1 MSTDQPS
8 AISPGIVATML
19 FPRPIEAVFFDMDGL
34 LVDTESV
41 YRDAV
46 AAEAAARGHPMP
58 LSLLLQMPGLPEQ
71 ACDELARS
79 HFGHKVNISDYS
91 VEVTRRVMESVKAG
105 VALKQGV
112 IELLDLLDQRD
123 LPRAIVTSS
132 SHKTVEAY
140 LGSTG
145 ILPRFNAVIACGDYG
160 RGKPHPD
167 PFLRAAA
174 ALAKHPARCLVLED
188 SYNGIRAAHAAGM
201 ITIMVPDLLD
211 ATDEMRELCH
221 AVAKSLHIVR
231 NTLLESAGQ

>member
-1 MSTDQPS
+1 
-8 AISPGIVATML
+8 ML
-19 FPRPIEAVFFDMDGL
+19 FPRLIEAVLFDMDGL

-79 HFGHKVNISDYS
+79 HFGQNVDISDYS
-91 VEVTRRVMESVKAG
+91 VEVTRRVTKSLEAG
-105 VALKQGV
+105 VALKDGV
-112 IELLDLLDQRD
+112 FELLNLLDEKD

-132 SHKTVEAY
+132 SHKTVELY
-140 LGSTG
+140 LGPTG
-145 ILPRFNAVIACGDYG
+145 ILPRFKAVIACDDYA

-167 PFLRAAA
+167 PFLRGAEV
-174 ALAKHPARCLVLED
+174 LAKHPARCLVLED
-188 SYNGIRAAHAAGM
+188 SYNGVRAAHAAGM
-201 ITIMVPDLLD
+201 ITVMVPDLLD

-221 AVAKSLHIVR
+221 AIPNSLHDVR
-231 NTLLESAGQ
+231 HALSVWPPS

>member
-1 MSTDQPS
+1 
-8 AISPGIVATML
+8 ML
-19 FPRPIEAVFFDMDGL
+19 FARPIEAVLFDMDGL

-46 AAEAAARGHPMP
+46 AAEAAARGHPIP
-58 LSLLLQMPGLPEQ
+58 SSLLLQMPGLPEQ
-71 ACDELARS
+71 ACDELAQA
-79 HFGHKVNISDYS
+79 HFGQSVNISDYS
-91 VEVTRRVMESVKAG
+91 VGVTRRVMESIKTGG
-105 VALKQGV
+105 VALKEGAM
-112 IELLDLLDQRD
+112 ELLNLLDARD

-145 ILPRFNAVIACGDYG
+145 ILPRFNAVIACEDYG

-167 PFLRAAA
+167 PFLRAAE
-174 ALAKHPARCLVLED
+174 ALAKDPARCLVLED
-188 SYNGIRAAHAAGM
+188 SHNGIRAAHAAGM
-201 ITIMVPDLLD
+201 IPIMVPDLLD

-231 NTLLESAGQ
+231 HMLQESAEQ

>member
-1 MSTDQPS
+1 
-8 AISPGIVATML
+8 ML
-19 FPRPIEAVFFDMDGL
+19 FARPIEAVLFDMDGL

-58 LSLLLQMPGLPEQ
+58 LSLLLQIPGLPEQ
-71 ACDELARS
+71 ACDELAQA
-79 HFGHKVNISDYS
+79 HFGQTVNISDYS
-91 VEVTRRVMESVKAG
+91 IGVTRRVMESIKAG
-105 VALKQGV
+105 VALKEGV
-112 IELLDLLDQRD
+112 IELLNLLDERE

-145 ILPRFNAVIACGDYG
+145 ILPRFNAVIACEDYG

-167 PFLRAAA
+167 PFLRAAE
-174 ALAKHPARCLVLED
+174 ALAKDPARCLVLED

-201 ITIMVPDLLD
+201 IAIMVPDLLD
-211 ATDEMRELCH
+211 PTDEMRELCH

-231 NTLLESAGQ
+231 NMLRESAAQ

>member
-1 MSTDQPS
+1 
-8 AISPGIVATML
+8 ML
-19 FPRPIEAVFFDMDGL
+19 FPRPIEAVLFDMDGL

-71 ACDELARS
+71 ACDELAQS
-79 HFGHKVNISDYS
+79 HFGHNVNISDYS
-91 VEVTRRVMESVKAG
+91 MEVTRRVMESVKAG
-105 VALKQGV
+105 VALKEGV
-112 IELLDLLDQRD
+112 IELLDLLDERD

-145 ILPRFNAVIACGDYG
+145 ILPRFDAVIACEDYG

-167 PFLRAAA
+167 PFLRAAE

-188 SYNGIRAAHAAGM
+188 SHNGIRAAHAAGM
-201 ITIMVPDLLD
+201 IPIMVPDLLD
-211 ATDEMRELCH
+211 PTDEMRKLCH

-231 NTLLESAGQ
+231 NSLVVSAEQ